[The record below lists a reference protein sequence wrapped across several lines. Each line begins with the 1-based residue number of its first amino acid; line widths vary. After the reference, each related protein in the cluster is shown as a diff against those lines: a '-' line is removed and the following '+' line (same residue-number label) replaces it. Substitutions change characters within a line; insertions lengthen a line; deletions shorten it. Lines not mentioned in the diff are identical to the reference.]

1 MIIDNNFYN
10 LLLYV
15 VVKFKQ
21 RKVKGVTRIER
32 HVHFG
37 SNRLFHVCSYRVI
50 PDELSEL
57 QKHQIDDVLDVG
69 VEPERSCRTA
79 GTLGKR

>member
-32 HVHFG
+32 HAFW
-37 SNRLFHVCSYRVI
+37 
-50 PDELSEL
+50 
-57 QKHQIDDVLDVG
+57 Q
-69 VEPERSCRTA
+69 
-79 GTLGKR
+79 